1 MVRFTPELVSKIKIV
16 IRRELSAR
24 HVPAVILKIQDIPV
38 SFVCS
43 DIPYTGIYW

>member
-1 MVRFTPELVSKIKIV
+1 MVRFTPELVSKVKTV

-38 SFVCS
+38 SFVS
-43 DIPYTGIYW
+43 SNIDWL